1 MHIIENFISAEDVA
15 IMQEYISGIKFNTKE
30 DHVPL
35 HDKLF
40 EENNTP
46 FDIHT
51 RGEMPNNILEIFSK
65 YSKGF
70 YYAVKEKHEEEYH
83 PPMFSK
89 HYIARFREGSESEPH
104 HNENTKPKGTYGS
117 YIVWQNAD
125 VGGEIIFPKLQKKFK
140 ANPGDLIFFEEIE
153 ENTHGISKIFSGS
166 MFVSEAWM
174 GRKGQLWM
182 ENRTSYEET
191 DWEDWE
197 IKGFYE

>member
-1 MHIIENFISAEDVA
+1 MHILENFINKEDVL
-15 IMQEYISGIKFNTKE
+15 IVQKYIESIKFNTKE
-30 DHVPL
+30 EHDPL

-40 EENNTP
+40 DQVNTS

-51 RGEMPNNILEIFSK
+51 RGEMPDYILNIFSK

-70 YYAVKEKHEEEYH
+70 YDAVRVMHDEEYH

-89 HYIARFREGSESEPH
+89 HYIARFKENSHSEPH
-104 HNENTKPKGTYGS
+104 HNQDTKPEGTYGS
-117 YIVWQNAD
+117 YIVWKNAD
-125 VGGEIIFPKLQKKFK
+125 VGGEIIFPKLQKKFR
-140 ANPGDLIFFEEIE
+140 ANPGDLIFFEELE
-153 ENTHGISKIFSGS
+153 ENSHGISQIFNGE
-166 MFVSEAWM
+166 MFISEAWM

-191 DWEDWE
+191 NWDDWE

>member
-1 MHIIENFISAEDVA
+1 MYIIENFIDDKDLLTV
-15 IMQEYISGIKFNTKE
+15 QDYIKTIVFNTK
-30 DHVPL
+30 DTHDPL

-40 EENNTP
+40 NDANTT

-51 RGEMPNNILEIFSK
+51 RGEMPDYILEIFSK

-70 YYAVKEKHEEEYH
+70 YKIVKDMNEEEYH

-89 HYIARFREGSESEPH
+89 HYISRYREGSESYPH
-104 HNENTKPKGTYGS
+104 HNEDTKPKGTYGS
-117 YIVWQNAD
+117 YIVWKSPD
-125 VGGEIIFPKLQKKFK
+125 VGGEIVFPKIQKKFS
-140 ANPGDLIFFEEIE
+140 ANPGDLIFFEETE
-153 ENTHGISKIFSGS
+153 QNMHGISKVFSGD

-182 ENRTSYEET
+182 ENRLSYEEV
-191 DWEDWE
+191 DWDDWE